1 MDDMPLLRVI
11 IGKTVIYG
19 SIPSAF
25 VSIAPKEDAR
35 MIDISGYHFR
45 KQACGNA
52 IAITVLPA
60 SQFVHIKQAQRVAK
74 LQEMLVGRIV
84 RTYGIHVHLFDK
96 AGILQVE
103 LPTYATSGF
112 RVETMPIGTFQFCF
126 QINRPVD
133 TPEEPPVRPAF
144 GCIDRLVIRLFLDR
158 YFQLVLRP
166 EAQQIR
172 NVIRETVET
181 SLMDRPCRLAID
193 FYLRIGH
200 HTFENDAHL
209 FVFPRFRYPEIM
221 PVDAIFIVEIVLAIS
236 IVLLF
241 AFTLLINIVASVGI
255 ATESLLFPTG
265 GYFDGAPFS
274 TVHSFRTPEVPRY
287 GMFRIRSGEILH
299 FGLLRPCRE

>member
-74 LQEMLVGRIV
+74 LQEMFVGRIV

-112 RVETMPIGTFQFCF
+112 RVETMPIGTFHQQFDSIK
-126 QINRPVD
+126 INTISWSELHGSETD
-133 TPEEPPVRPAF
+133 TVCHLVKEVSVRIQQTQ
-144 GCIDRLVIRLFLDR
+144 GELVK
-158 YFQLVLRP
+158 
-166 EAQQIR
+166 
-172 NVIRETVET
+172 
-181 SLMDRPCRLAID
+181 M
-193 FYLRIGH
+193 
-200 HTFENDAHL
+200 
-209 FVFPRFRYPEIM
+209 
-221 PVDAIFIVEIVLAIS
+221 
-236 IVLLF
+236 
-241 AFTLLINIVASVGI
+241 
-255 ATESLLFPTG
+255 
-265 GYFDGAPFS
+265 
-274 TVHSFRTPEVPRY
+274 
-287 GMFRIRSGEILH
+287 GMFRIPFPNIIPLRRKR
-299 FGLLRPCRE
+299 LLRSSGKLEHPLSHQRSRSDRCQFHLQPGAFFQVSHINIGA